1 MSSAGSPAVVTS
13 LPASAVAGVT
23 LAPGTAVQEAVRNGV
38 EHNDR
43 AAPRAEVTVVECL
56 GGDSLDVRVAD
67 DGPGIDQDQA
77 ETAGATGETDRKTRH
92 LDGLGLWTVRLVLQ
106 HGGTPEFEPNEPR
119 GTVVVLRVPRVEVP
133 ADAAAQTSD

>member
-1 MSSAGSPAVVTS
+1 VSSAGSPAVVTS

-106 HGGTPEFEPNEPR
+106 HGGTPELEPNEPR
-119 GTVVVLRVPRVEVP
+119 STVVVLRVPRVEVP